1 MGVLLA
7 GGTGEKF
14 SSKKQKGHKC
24 PECGY
29 AQLNVMVKWNR
40 ECTVNCYRIS

>member
-14 SSKKQKGHKC
+14 SSKKPKGYKC
-24 PECGY
+24 PECVY
-29 AQLNVMVKWNR
+29 AQLNVMVQSKR
-40 ECTVNCYRIS
+40 ECTVNFYRIN